1 MFQKIHAKA
10 SDSVKRGLN
19 KSLQESGARQ
29 GEVTEYREY
38 KYVVRCLRDVDQ
50 GAAVAIISIIKVID
64 TSTGKQGDR

>member
-38 KYVVRCLRDVDQ
+38 KYVVRCLRDVNQ
-50 GAAVAIISIIKVID
+50 AAVVIISVIKVID